1 LAITSIVVGSTALVA
16 GGRARTSCKTSS
28 EATGKASAG
37 DPGAA
42 TYSSSSRVRAG
53 ASKMARLATG
63 VAAAAGTGAAQTKGR
78 TVSLHM
84 TEALAVVALL
94 GLGGARVR
102 AAVRLMARLLA
113 VVAETL
119 GRGADL
125 SVVTDI
131 ATLVAGTAR

>member
-1 LAITSIVVGSTALVA
+1 
-16 GGRARTSCKTSS
+16 
-28 EATGKASAG
+28 
-37 DPGAA
+37 
-42 TYSSSSRVRAG
+42 
-53 ASKMARLATG
+53 MARLATG
-63 VAAAAGTGAAQTKGR
+63 VAAAASTGAAQTKGR

-84 TEALAVVALL
+84 AEALAVVALL
-94 GLGGARVR
+94 GLGGAGVR
-102 AAVRLMARLLA
+102 AAVGLMARLLA